1 MEGVQN
7 MVIVAYCWQHTETT
21 LTAKPH
27 HSSTRTMVRLF
38 FDGQYQ
44 LNPSGKGVSSY
55 VFYLEICRKTLIR
68 LAYSREMCIFA
79 NEDY

>member
-1 MEGVQN
+1 MVTFLLADAFHASLHCGCSSLHGGCGKDTMEGVQN

-38 FDGQYQ
+38 LMG
-44 LNPSGKGVSSY
+44 NIS
-55 VFYLEICRKTLIR
+55 
-68 LAYSREMCIFA
+68 
-79 NEDY
+79 